1 MDRKLARKPGTL
13 LLLCLLALAVIQ
25 SGCASAFLAPIY
37 LLKGTEVDPMF
48 KKEVKA
54 IPKESKIVVVCRGS
68 MNLYGAENPSRDM
81 SAGLT
86 LLMKNKLEK
95 RKFQWVPYELVEAS
109 FDEEALSLETFT
121 NIGKKVGADYI
132 IGVDMD
138 SFQTNLSSQFYQGKA
153 KVHVQLVNV
162 NDNEVIAR
170 KSLPE
175 FVYPPT
181 PVPINDKPQVEFQK
195 QFTVKLAN
203 EVGTLFYPYN
213 PHDKYALDNDFPER

>member
-1 MDRKLARKPGTL
+1 MDTRMARKPGSL
-13 LLLCLLALAVIQ
+13 LLLCLLALSAIQ

-37 LLKGTEVDPMF
+37 LMKGNEVDPMF

-54 IPKESKIVVVCRGS
+54 IPKESKIAVVCRGS
-68 MNLYGAENPSRDM
+68 MNLYGVENPSRDM

-86 LLMKNKLEK
+86 LLMKSKLEK
-95 RKFQWVPYELVEAS
+95 RKFQWIPYELVEAS
-109 FDEEALSLETFT
+109 FDEESLSLETFP
-121 NIGKKVGADYI
+121 NIGKKVNADYV

-138 SFQTNLSSQFYQGKA
+138 SFQTNLSSQFYQGRS
-153 KVHVQLVNV
+153 KVHVQLVKV
-162 NDNEVIAR
+162 EDGDVIAR

-195 QFTVKLAN
+195 QFTIKLAN

-213 PHDKYALDNDFPER
+213 PHEKYVLDNDFPER